1 MKKEQEKLLLSDV
14 VLNIDTLR
22 EGRVSDMMKIFTLQE
37 GQAARLDRLINV
49 EEYKKEADMTG
60 KI

>member
-1 MKKEQEKLLLSDV
+1 M